1 MNYQNLIFDLDGTLV
16 DSLPGIHSSMQ
27 SAISIVLPGRT
38 MPEMRQ
44 VVGPPLLQMFQKMW
58 PELGPE
64 TLEDL
69 VREFRSDYDTNGFL
83 YSELYPQVREV
94 LSALKESGKELYLL
108 TNKPKVP
115 TENILKHL
123 DLNHLFVDCM
133 SPDTLT
139 PSFTEKATGLHE
151 LVSRHQMEVS
161 RSMMIGDSVDDAVA
175 AREAGMTFIAA
186 EYGYGEV
193 LKQREFSGAKKIQN
207 LRDLTR
213 VE

>member
-1 MNYQNLIFDLDGTLV
+1 
-16 DSLPGIHSSMQ
+16 
-27 SAISIVLPGRT
+27 
-38 MPEMRQ
+38 
-44 VVGPPLLQMFQKMW
+44 
-58 PELGPE
+58 
-64 TLEDL
+64 
-69 VREFRSDYDTNGFL
+69 
-83 YSELYPQVREV
+83 
-94 LSALKESGKELYLL
+94 
-108 TNKPKVP
+108 
-115 TENILKHL
+115 
-123 DLNHLFVDCM
+123 M

-161 RSMMIGDSVDDAVA
+161 RSVMIGDSVDDAIA

-193 LKQREFSGAKKIQN
+193 LKQKEYSSAKKIKN